1 MGKITSK
8 DADKLKKS
16 GILSEAALNEMQ
28 NKGLVSKGRT
38 SIKRFF
44 KTADGSNVQYMHYW
58 RGIGGS
64 TPSKRM
70 SEFLEKVDT
79 LHNEYSTK
87 KTTKTAK

>member
-28 NKGLVSKGRT
+28 SKGLVSKGRK

-44 KTADGSNVQYMHYW
+44 KTAEGSNVQYMHYW
-58 RGIGGS
+58 RGIGKAQ
-64 TPSKRM
+64 PSKRM
-70 SEFLEKVDT
+70 SEFLEKVDK
-79 LHNEYSTK
+79 LHSEYST
-87 KTTKTAK
+87 TTKTK